1 MSFYSFASRT
11 DASRPSS
18 LCPPCPRA
26 TSLQSVAL
34 SSASVLSSQSMKD
47 LSNSTAKHARH
58 PVYPKKRPSPHR
70 DGVAKWRSKQSPI
83 PLAVRRTP
91 QLLRAELMRQ
101 RQAQL
106 LAFRKDGIYVEEE
119 YRDEIQFYMH
129 EMEVSSNI
137 RSICY
142 WLYESSLSLFQR
154 AEIYHEFGS
163 VYGYST
169 GNSMAYAS

>member
-1 MSFYSFASRT
+1 
-11 DASRPSS
+11 
-18 LCPPCPRA
+18 
-26 TSLQSVAL
+26 
-34 SSASVLSSQSMKD
+34 MKD

-119 YRDEIQFYMH
+119 YREEIRFYMH
-129 EMEVSSNI
+129 EMEVRFTARNSFVIGFMNA
-137 RSICY
+137 
-142 WLYESSLSLFQR
+142 LFPNR
-154 AEIYHEFGS
+154 AEIYHEFCS
-163 VYGYST
+163 VHGYST